1 MAKLKDTWPGR
12 LLSYS
17 AKAGGVGSC
26 TLVEMSTADPV
37 SQQSFDSLDAM
48 MEAYAKEAVRVAET
62 DHGMALD
69 YTPESIP
76 RLETVLSAR
85 SPVPEPEQEAATRLW
100 GAYYGEIFRRK
111 YPADWIMAVYPGQL
125 NSGRADAETEM
136 AMPALDI
143 RGSHVYP
150 LLKVFRR
157 MTIGPTED
165 LAAFYVKVAVA
176 LDARQGHAS
185 EK

>member
-1 MAKLKDTWPGR
+1 M
-12 LLSYS
+12 S
-17 AKAGGVGSC
+17 A
-26 TLVEMSTADPV
+26 TRTV

-48 MEAYAKEAVRVAET
+48 MEAYAQEAVRVAEA

-69 YTPESIP
+69 YTPDSIP
-76 RLETVLSAR
+76 RLETVLAAR
-85 SPVPEPEQEAATRLW
+85 GPVPESEQEEATRLW
-100 GAYYGEIFRRK
+100 GAYYGEVFRRK

-125 NSGRADAETEM
+125 NSGRADAETEV
-136 AMPALDI
+136 AMPVLDI

-157 MTIGPTED
+157 LTIGTSED